1 MKAKFLKPALII
13 LFLFFANFSRAQDTT
28 GAVSFH
34 IHSSHTSFPD
44 TGRANGH
51 LYDKV
56 LYTSAEHYQ
65 DSSVLIIVPKNL
77 DAKKTVDLVF
87 WFHGWHNNIDNA
99 ATHYDLTKQFIASNR
114 NAVL

>member
-1 MKAKFLKPALII
+1 MKVRPFSLVLSV
-13 LFLFFANFSRAQDTT
+13 LFLIWAKSLPAQDIS

-51 LYDKV
+51 VYDKV
-56 LYTSAEHYQ
+56 LYSAADHYR
-65 DSSVLIIVPKNL
+65 DSTVLIIAPERL

-87 WFHGWHNNIDNA
+87 WFHGWHNNVDNA
-99 ATHYDLTKQFIASNR
+99 AVYYQLTKQFIGYL
-114 NAVL
+114 VF